1 MRLRILRGVIIALLV
16 SVLLVTGLI
25 VLMIES
31 EPVVDVKAA
40 EQVADADTVHEL
52 LAQLESSVS
61 DRHQGHTITIT
72 TQQFDSIVGFL
83 QRATPDFRGKV
94 TVHPDATRLQAS
106 IAIPVDLFDSY
117 LNVDATILPANFLL
131 LDEVKIG
138 DLHIP
143 GHLAVGLAE
152 WLVNRWTKS
161 DIATQARE
169 QIEKVSMTEQ
179 EMMVSLR
186 PMDGFLRNLNE
197 VKNGLSVD
205 QDDELRDLTAYY
217 LRYISFQDI
226 TLADTP
232 QPAVDFIRLTMKR
245 AAQRSTPENAAEHN
259 RAAILALAIF
269 IGHHR
274 VANFVGDVQPDA
286 EKALKPLTPPL
297 LRGRNDLARHFLISA
312 ALKVLSEQG
321 VTLAIGEFK
330 ELMDRA
336 MGGSGYSFVDL
347 TADMAG
353 IEFAR
358 VATSPVH
365 AVRVQ
370 QLLSEMHDDDV
381 IMPPVD
387 GLAEGLSKDQFIEQ
401 FERVDSDAYLQEVA
415 KIKAR
420 LATVPLYQLEE
431 N

>member
-1 MRLRILRGVIIALLV
+1 MRILRGVIIALLV
-16 SVLLVTGLI
+16 SVLLVAGLI

-232 QPAVDFIRLTMKR
+232 QPAVAFSRLTKKR

-286 EKALKPLTPPL
+286 DKALKPLTPPL

-370 QLLSEMHDDDV
+370 QLLSDMHDDDV

-420 LATVPLYQLEE
+420 LANVPLYQLED

>member
-1 MRLRILRGVIIALLV
+1 MRILRGVIIALLV

-286 EKALKPLTPPL
+286 DKALKPLTPPL

-358 VATSPVH
+358 VATSQVH

>member
-1 MRLRILRGVIIALLV
+1 MRILRGVIIALLV

>member
-1 MRLRILRGVIIALLV
+1 MRILRGVIIALLV
-16 SVLLVTGLI
+16 SVLLVAGLI

-286 EKALKPLTPPL
+286 DKALKPLTPPL

-420 LATVPLYQLEE
+420 LATVPLYQLED

>member
-1 MRLRILRGVIIALLV
+1 MRILHGVIIALLV

-286 EKALKPLTPPL
+286 DKALKPLTPPL

>member
-1 MRLRILRGVIIALLV
+1 MRILRGVIIALLV
-16 SVLLVTGLI
+16 SVLLVAGLI

-286 EKALKPLTPPL
+286 DKALKPLTPPL

-370 QLLSEMHDDDV
+370 QLLSDMHDDDV

-420 LATVPLYQLEE
+420 LANVPLYQLED

>member
-1 MRLRILRGVIIALLV
+1 MRILRGVIIALLV

-83 QRATPDFRGKV
+83 QRATPDFRGKI

-286 EKALKPLTPPL
+286 DKALKPLTPPL

-370 QLLSEMHDDDV
+370 QLLSDMHDDDV

-420 LATVPLYQLEE
+420 LATVPLYQLED

>member
-1 MRLRILRGVIIALLV
+1 MRILRGVIIALLV
-16 SVLLVTGLI
+16 SVLLVAGLI

-245 AAQRSTPENAAEHN
+245 AAQRSTPENATEHN

-286 EKALKPLTPPL
+286 DKALKPLTPPL

-420 LATVPLYQLEE
+420 LATVPLYQLED

>member
-1 MRLRILRGVIIALLV
+1 MRILRGVIIALLA
-16 SVLLVTGLI
+16 GLI

-286 EKALKPLTPPL
+286 DKALKPLTPPL

-370 QLLSEMHDDDV
+370 QLLSDMHDDDV

-420 LATVPLYQLEE
+420 LANVPLYQLED

>member
-1 MRLRILRGVIIALLV
+1 MRILRGVIIALLV
-16 SVLLVTGLI
+16 SVLLVAGLI

-286 EKALKPLTPPL
+286 DKALKPLTPPL

-370 QLLSEMHDDDV
+370 QLLSDMHDDDV

-401 FERVDSDAYLQEVA
+401 FERVDSDAYLQDVA

-420 LATVPLYQLEE
+420 LANVPLYQLED

>member
-1 MRLRILRGVIIALLV
+1 MRILRGVIIALLV
-16 SVLLVTGLI
+16 IVLLVAGLI

>member
-1 MRLRILRGVIIALLV
+1 MRILRGVIIALLV
-16 SVLLVTGLI
+16 SVLLVAGLI

-152 WLVNRWTKS
+152 WLVNRRTKS

-286 EKALKPLTPPL
+286 DKALKPLTPPL

-420 LATVPLYQLEE
+420 LATVPLYQLED

>member
-1 MRLRILRGVIIALLV
+1 MRILRGVIIALLV
-16 SVLLVTGLI
+16 SVLLVAGLI

-286 EKALKPLTPPL
+286 DKALKPLTPPL

-353 IEFAR
+353 IELAR

-370 QLLSEMHDDDV
+370 QLLSDMHDDDV

-420 LATVPLYQLEE
+420 LATVPLYQLED

>member
-1 MRLRILRGVIIALLV
+1 MRILRGVIIALLV
-16 SVLLVTGLI
+16 SVLLVAGLI

-286 EKALKPLTPPL
+286 DKALKPLTPPL

-370 QLLSEMHDDDV
+370 QLLSDMHDDDV

-420 LATVPLYQLEE
+420 LATVPLYQLED

>member
-1 MRLRILRGVIIALLV
+1 MRILRGVIIALLV
-16 SVLLVTGLI
+16 SVLLVAGLI

-232 QPAVDFIRLTMKR
+232 QPAVHFIRLTMKR

-286 EKALKPLTPPL
+286 DKALKPLTPPL

-370 QLLSEMHDDDV
+370 QLLSDMHDDDV

-420 LATVPLYQLEE
+420 LANVPLYQLED

>member
-1 MRLRILRGVIIALLV
+1 MRILRGVIIALLV
-16 SVLLVTGLI
+16 SVLLVAGLI

-52 LAQLESSVS
+52 LSQLESSVS

-286 EKALKPLTPPL
+286 DKALKPLTPPL

>member
-1 MRLRILRGVIIALLV
+1 MRILRGVIIALLV
-16 SVLLVTGLI
+16 IVLLVAGLI

-286 EKALKPLTPPL
+286 DKALKPLTPPL

-347 TADMAG
+347 TADIAG

>member
-1 MRLRILRGVIIALLV
+1 MRILRGVIIALLV

-370 QLLSEMHDDDV
+370 QLLSDMHDDDV

>member
-1 MRLRILRGVIIALLV
+1 LRILRGVIIALLV
-16 SVLLVTGLI
+16 SVLLVAGLI

-52 LAQLESSVS
+52 LSQLESSVS

-286 EKALKPLTPPL
+286 DKALKPLTPPL

>member
-1 MRLRILRGVIIALLV
+1 MRILRGVIIALLV
-16 SVLLVTGLI
+16 SVLLVAGLI

-83 QRATPDFRGKV
+83 QRTTPDFRGKV

-286 EKALKPLTPPL
+286 DKALKPLTPPL

-370 QLLSEMHDDDV
+370 QLLSDMHDDDV

-420 LATVPLYQLEE
+420 LANVPLYQLED

>member
-16 SVLLVTGLI
+16 SVLLVAGLI

-152 WLVNRWTKS
+152 WLVNRRTKS

-286 EKALKPLTPPL
+286 DKALKPLTPPL

-420 LATVPLYQLEE
+420 LATVPLYQLED

>member
-1 MRLRILRGVIIALLV
+1 MRILRGVIIALLV
-16 SVLLVTGLI
+16 SVLLVAGLI

-286 EKALKPLTPPL
+286 DKALKPLTPPL

-370 QLLSEMHDDDV
+370 QLLSDMHDDDV

-401 FERVDSDAYLQEVA
+401 FERVDSDAYLKEVA

-420 LATVPLYQLEE
+420 LATVPLYQLED

>member
-16 SVLLVTGLI
+16 SVLLVAGLI

-286 EKALKPLTPPL
+286 DKALKPLTPPL

-370 QLLSEMHDDDV
+370 QLLSDMHDDDV

-420 LATVPLYQLEE
+420 LATVPLYQLED

>member
-1 MRLRILRGVIIALLV
+1 MRILRGVIIALLV

-94 TVHPDATRLQAS
+94 TVPPDATRLQAS